1 MRKIIFLLSVAAIS
15 LACESRTY
23 EEISDQT
30 PAPTIVK
37 YTADVKPIVDAN
49 CISCHNSGGAAS
61 FLPLTNYTQL
71 KNNIDNVIDRIQRA
85 NGDAMKMPQ
94 GGSLSPSQITIFTKW
109 KADGLLEN

>member
-1 MRKIIFLLSVAAIS
+1 MKKIIFLLSIAALS

-30 PAPTIVK
+30 PAPVVVK

-49 CISCHNSGGAAS
+49 CISCHNSTGAAS
-61 FLPLTNYTQL
+61 YFPLTSYSQV
-71 KNNIDNVIDRIQRA
+71 KNNIDNVIDRIQRV
-85 NGDAMKMPQ
+85 NGDPLKMPQ
-94 GGSLSPSQITIFTKW
+94 GGALSPSQITIFTKW